1 MRLRL
6 CAQCGNKKKP
16 ASFYNEDSND
26 PHEPCRSCVLLVQKK
41 VGRKPGTRRIGGQVV
56 TAEQVQEMRRE
67 VELLGG
73 RVAPTDIK
81 GMIAFLVQHKTK
93 GNCLAEASEVVD
105 GPRRAT
111 YGHPAENHTRTAMMF
126 SAYLGIVVT
135 PRMVCMLN
143 ALQKIS
149 RDRHADHHD
158 NLVDL
163 AGWARN
169 AEMCTPEEY
178 VDGQE
183 AASAGRRKARRQG
196 A

>member
-1 MRLRL
+1 MRLRY

-16 ASFYNEDSND
+16 ASFYNEHSDD
-26 PHEPCRSCVLLVQKK
+26 PTEPCRSCVLLVQRKAGRRPGDRK
-41 VGRKPGTRRIGGQVV
+41 VDGQIITV
-56 TAEQVQEMRRE
+56 EQAKVMREE
-67 VELLGG
+67 VESLGG
-73 RVAPTDIK
+73 KVAPTDLR
-81 GMIAFLVQHKTK
+81 GMIAFLMQNKTK
-93 GNCLAEASEVVD
+93 GNCLAEAAEIVD
-105 GPRRAT
+105 GPRRAN

-126 SAYLGIVVT
+126 TAFLGIQVT

-149 RDRHADHHD
+149 RDANRPIHD

-178 VDGQE
+178 VDGEE
-183 AASAGRRKARRQG
+183 AASVGRRKARRKG